1 MTECAIML
9 GGNLSGT
16 PQAMDFALKKLEQGG
31 FEVDKISP
39 VFHSAAVDCVPGTP
53 DFLDVAVTGFWAS
66 SARELLSLTQSIE
79 ISAGRPAQ
87 HSSRESRIL
96 DIDIILFGSEN
107 ISLPELIVPHPRAK
121 LREFVLSP
129 LCEIAPDRTFPDGT
143 TVKAALEALKNR
155 K

>member
-31 FEVDKISP
+31 FEIDKISP

-53 DFLDVAVTGFWAS
+53 DFLDVAVTGFWAA

-107 ISLPELIVPHPRAK
+107 ISTQNLTVPHPRAK

-143 TVKAALEALKNR
+143 TVKAALEALKNH

>member
-1 MTECAIML
+1 
-9 GGNLSGT
+9 
-16 PQAMDFALKKLEQGG
+16 MDFALKKLEQGG

-155 K
+155 E

>member
-107 ISLPELIVPHPRAK
+107 ISLPELIVPHPRAT

-155 K
+155 E

>member
-1 MTECAIML
+1 
-9 GGNLSGT
+9 
-16 PQAMDFALKKLEQGG
+16 MDFALKKLEQGG

>member
-1 MTECAIML
+1 
-9 GGNLSGT
+9 
-16 PQAMDFALKKLEQGG
+16 MDFALKKLEQGG
-31 FEVDKISP
+31 FEIDKISP

-53 DFLDVAVTGFWAS
+53 DFLDVAVTGFWAA

-107 ISLPELIVPHPRAK
+107 ISTQNLTVPHPRAK

-143 TVKAALEALKNR
+143 TVKAALEALKNH

>member
-155 K
+155 E

>member
-1 MTECAIML
+1 
-9 GGNLSGT
+9 
-16 PQAMDFALKKLEQGG
+16 MDFALKKLEQGG

-39 VFHSAAVDCVPGTP
+39 VFHSAAVECVPGTP
-53 DFLDVAVTGFWAS
+53 AFLDVAVTGFWAS

-107 ISLPELIVPHPRAK
+107 ISLQDLTVPHPRAK
-121 LREFVLSP
+121 LREFVLYP

-143 TVKAALEALKNR
+143 TVKAALEALKNH

>member
-31 FEVDKISP
+31 FEVDKISS

-53 DFLDVAVTGFWAS
+53 DFLDVAVTGFWES

-79 ISAGRPAQ
+79 VAAGRPAQ

-107 ISLPELIVPHPRAK
+107 ISLPDLIVPHPRAK
-121 LREFVLSP
+121 QREFVLSP
-129 LCEIAPDRTFPDGT
+129 LCEIAPGRTFPDGT
-143 TVKAALEALKNR
+143 TVRAAPEALKNR
-155 K
+155 E

>member
-1 MTECAIML
+1 
-9 GGNLSGT
+9 
-16 PQAMDFALKKLEQGG
+16 MDFALKKLEQGG

-121 LREFVLSP
+121 VREFVLSP

-155 K
+155 E

>member
-1 MTECAIML
+1 
-9 GGNLSGT
+9 
-16 PQAMDFALKKLEQGG
+16 MDFALKKLEQGG

-107 ISLPELIVPHPRAK
+107 ISLQDLIVPHPRAK

-155 K
+155 E